1 MPRGGARNYPKG
13 TGPRVRL
20 ACLVDPVT
28 MKRVNELVE
37 KMGVS
42 SGKVIDFLVKSYDE
56 TCSNC
61 E

>member
-1 MPRGGARNYPKG
+1 M
-13 TGPRVRL
+13 RL

-37 KMGVS
+37 EMGVS

-56 TCSNC
+56 TCSNR